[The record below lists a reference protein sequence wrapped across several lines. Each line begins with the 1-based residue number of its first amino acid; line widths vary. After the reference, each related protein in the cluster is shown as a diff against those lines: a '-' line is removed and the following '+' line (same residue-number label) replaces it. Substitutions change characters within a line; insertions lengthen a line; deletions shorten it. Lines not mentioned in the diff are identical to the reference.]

1 MVNHFILSCSYALE
15 DCGSLSFG
23 GKDGPVDGLDSLA
36 TLNGH
41 GLVEHE
47 VPLRDLGQILLVLDH
62 SISLWAKREV
72 YLGLYDQLVICVI
85 GGSANMSD
93 V

>member
-1 MVNHFILSCSYALE
+1 MVNHFILSCGYALE
-15 DCGSLSFG
+15 DCGSLSVG
-23 GKDGPVDGLDSLA
+23 GTDGPVDGLDSLA
-36 TLNGH
+36 TLNRH

-72 YLGLYDQLVICVI
+72 YLGLYDHLVICVI
-85 GGSANMSD
+85 SSSANMSD